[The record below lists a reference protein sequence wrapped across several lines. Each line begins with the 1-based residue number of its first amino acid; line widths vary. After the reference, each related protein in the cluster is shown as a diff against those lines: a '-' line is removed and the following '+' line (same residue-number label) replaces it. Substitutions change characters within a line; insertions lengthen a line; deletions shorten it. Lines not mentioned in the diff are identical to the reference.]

1 MRWKLLLLLLMA
13 AALACST
20 RSPER
25 AAEARIRTVLEVDN
39 RSNLDMTI
47 YVVER
52 AGNRTRLGT
61 VVAHTVDWLT
71 IPARLMVSGIATLQ
85 FQNDPVGRAAEP
97 LTHSINVTR
106 GDTVT
111 MIIPVR

>member
-1 MRWKLLLLLLMA
+1 MRWKPLLLILTA

-20 RSPER
+20 RSPQR
-25 AAEARIRTVLEVDN
+25 AAEARVETILEVDN
-39 RSNLDMTI
+39 RSNLDMTV

-52 AGNRTRLGT
+52 SGNRTRLGN

-85 FQNDPVGRAAEP
+85 FQNDPVGRTAQP
-97 LTHSINVTR
+97 VTHSINVTR
-106 GDTVT
+106 GDTVV
-111 MIIPVR
+111 MVIPVR